1 MCAYIHLFS
10 EISELIDF
18 RQIDGHT
25 NPHTQTLHVPELPI
39 SDACFHP
46 SRTSI
51 LLAGPRPFYYTYDL
65 QSGTSHRS
73 PRGLWGT
80 TFTNKRS
87 TDTNAKLQNRTFSP
101 TGDIL
106 AVTGRRGYIHVVDWK
121 DGASGGQVIGS
132 VKANSSV
139 KSIRWNN
146 QGELLSLSEDSEV
159 YGMSLHGG
167 ALGGGRMMA
176 AIGAS

>member
-1 MCAYIHLFS
+1 MCAYIHLLA

-18 RQIDGHT
+18 QQIDGHT
-25 NPHTQTLHVPELPI
+25 NPHIQTLHI
-39 SDACFHP
+39 SNTCFHP
-46 SRTSI
+46 NGTSI
-51 LLAGPRPFYYTYDL
+51 LLAGPRQFYYTYDL
-65 QSGTSHRS
+65 QSRTSHRS

-121 DGASGGQVIGS
+121 GGASEGQVIGN

-139 KSIRWNN
+139 KSMRWNN

-159 YGMSLHGG
+159 YEMSPHGG

-176 AIGAS
+176 ATGAS